1 MKPHNTTPMKKEESK
16 PFISGG
22 AAAVAILH
30 GGPLAP
36 VVLATILG
44 IGIYKAFQSDS
55 DKPKY

>member
-1 MKPHNTTPMKKEESK
+1 MKKEESK